1 VATSFGPGRP
11 PYPRVADKPNFS
23 ALERE
28 VLAYWADDGTF
39 EASVKARS
47 EAQEY
52 VFYDGPPFANGLP
65 HYGHLLTGF
74 VKDAIPRYKTMRG
87 WRVERRFGW
96 DCHGLPA
103 EMEAVRELE
112 LPTRADIQ
120 SYGIGRFNDYCQASV
135 LRYTT
140 EWERYVTRQARW
152 VDFSNDYKT
161 MDLSYMESVMWAFG
175 QLHKKG
181 LLYEGYRVLPYCWEC
196 ETPLSNFETRQDN
209 SYRSR
214 QDPAVTVAFELTRP
228 GAGHPADELWAAG
241 LPVRALVWTT
251 TPWTLPSN
259 LALAVGPEI
268 TYAVLEAGGAR
279 YLLADHRV
287 DAVRPALD
295 AGLPGTARV
304 GTERVGTER
313 VGSERVGT
321 VPGRHLVGLKY
332 EPMFDFF
339 AGQPNAF
346 QVLGPDFVST
356 EEGTGIVHLAPGFG
370 EDDQRAC
377 EQAGIDVVCPVD
389 SRGRFTPEVPP
400 YEGLQVF
407 EANRPVIADLRQKGA
422 LVYHETYEHS
432 YPHCWRT
439 DTPLIYRAVSSWFV
453 KVTAFKDKMLELN
466 QQINWVPAHVRDGAF
481 GKWLEGAR
489 DWSITR
495 NRFWGAPVP
504 VWKSDDPRYPRMDVY
519 GSLDE
524 LEADFG
530 VRPADLHRPAIDELV
545 RANPDDPTGQSM
557 MRRVEDVLD
566 CWFESGSMP
575 FAQVHYPFESAEW
588 FEGHFPADFIVEYVG
603 QTRGWFYTLHVMA
616 SSLFGRP
623 PFKTCMAH
631 GIVLGD
637 DKQKLSKRLRNYPD
651 PDEMFSLYGADAMR
665 WFLLSSPV
673 MRGGDLVVERRG
685 PAEAVR
691 AVLNPFWNAWKFFAM
706 YANVDSYQAT
716 WRSEAKEVLDRY
728 VLAKTRLLVEEV
740 TRAMDAYDLYGACVA
755 ITAFLDALNNW
766 YIRRSRD
773 RFWSR
778 VGTSKASD
786 ESKTAAYDTLYT
798 VLHTLCLVAAPLL
811 PMVTE
816 TVYRGLTGERS
827 AHLADWPDAST
838 LPKDDDLV
846 ARMDTVRAVCS
857 AGHSVRKA
865 RDLRARLPLAWA
877 LVAGAGALSLGPYR
891 DLIADELNV
900 KEVKLSEDVSDVADL
915 VLKVE
920 PSVLGPRLGPAT
932 QHVIAAV
939 RQGSWGRTAGGGV
952 EVAGRAL
959 ADDEY
964 FLSLVPKDADASR
977 ALSGE
982 QLVVSLSLVVTPEL
996 EREGIAR
1003 DVLRQVQEHRK
1014 ALNLDVSDHIRL
1026 SLYFSHNSGLKE
1038 AVEEHLGMVAG
1049 ETLADEVIFRDGPIS
1064 DGIRATVA
1072 DGRAFHMGIVRMPEG
1087 QKPPA

>member
-1 VATSFGPGRP
+1 VATSPGQSNAL
-11 PYPRVADKPNFS
+11 PYPRVPDRPHFS
-23 ALERE
+23 DIERE

-47 EAQEY
+47 GAQEY

-65 HYGHLLTGF
+65 HYGHLLTGY

-103 EMEAVRELE
+103 EMEAVKELE
-112 LPTRADIQ
+112 LPTRADIER
-120 SYGIGRFNDYCQASV
+120 YGIGRFNDYCQASV
-135 LRYTT
+135 LRYTS

-175 QLHKKG
+175 QLYKKG
-181 LLYEGYRVLPYCWEC
+181 WLYEGYRVLPYCWEC
-196 ETPLSNFETRQDN
+196 ETPLSNFEIRQDN
-209 SYRSR
+209 AYRAR
-214 QDPAVTVAFELTRP
+214 QDPAVTVAFELEAP
-228 GAGHPADELWAAG
+228 GPDHPAAALWGAG

-259 LALAVGPEI
+259 LALAVGPDI
-268 TYAVLEAGGAR
+268 VYAVLQVGGAR
-279 YLLADHRV
+279 YLIAEARLE
-287 DAVRPALD
+287 ALQPVLE
-295 AGLPGTARV
+295 AGLPGA
-304 GTERVGTER
+304 ERVATIEGGQLT
-313 VGSERVGT
+313 
-321 VPGRHLVGLKY
+321 GLSY
-332 EPMFDFF
+332 RPMFDFF
-339 AGQPNAF
+339 AGQANAF
-346 QVLGPDFVST
+346 RVLGPDFVST

-370 EDDQRAC
+370 EDDQKAC

-389 SRGRFTPEVPP
+389 SRGRFTAEVSS

-407 EANRPVIADLRQKGA
+407 EANRPVMADLKQKGA
-422 LVYHETYEHS
+422 LVHQETYEHS

-453 KVTAFKDKMLELN
+453 EVAGFKEKMLELN
-466 QQINWVPAHVRDGAF
+466 QQINWVPTHVRDGAF

-504 VWKSDDPRYPRMDVY
+504 VWKSDDPKYPRVDVY

-530 VRPADLHRPAIDELV
+530 LRPTDLHRPAIDELV
-545 RANPDDPTGQSM
+545 RPNPDDPSGESM

-575 FAQVHYPFESAEW
+575 FAQVHYPFENADW

-603 QTRGWFYTLHVMA
+603 QTRGWFYTLHVLA
-616 SSLFGRP
+616 SALFGRP
-623 PFKTCMAH
+623 PFKNCMAH

-651 PDEMFSLYGADAMR
+651 PDEMFSVYGADAMR

-685 PAEAVR
+685 PADAVR
-691 AVLNPFWNAWKFFAM
+691 AVLNPLWNAWKFFAL
-706 YANVDSYQAT
+706 YANVDGYRAK
-716 WRSEAKEVLDRY
+716 WRNEAVEVLDRY
-728 VLAKTRLLVEEV
+728 ILAKARLLVEEV
-740 TRAMDAYDLYGACVA
+740 TGAMDVYDLYGACVA
-755 ITAFLDALNNW
+755 VTTFLDALTNW

-778 VGTSKASD
+778 VGTSQASD
-786 ESKTAAYDTLYT
+786 ESKAAAYDTLYT

-827 AHLADWPDAST
+827 VHLADWPSPSE
-838 LPKDDDLV
+838 LPKDDGLV
-846 ARMDTVRAVCS
+846 AHMDTVRAVCS

-865 RDLRARLPLAWA
+865 RDLRARLPLGWVM
-877 LVAGAGALSLGPYR
+877 VAGEHATALAPYQE
-891 DLIADELNV
+891 LIADELNV
-900 KEVKLSEDVSDVADL
+900 KQVRLSEDVSAVADL
-915 VLKVE
+915 VLRVE

-932 QHVIAAV
+932 QQVIAAV
-939 RQGSWGRTAGGGV
+939 RQDRWDRTAEGRID
-952 EVAGRAL
+952 VAGHVL

-964 FLSLVPKDADASR
+964 FLSLVPKDPDAAR
-977 ALSGE
+977 TLPGDRVVVNLSVE
-982 QLVVSLSLVVTPEL
+982 VTPEL

-1003 DVLRQVQEHRK
+1003 DVVRQVQEHRK
-1014 ALNLDVSDHIRL
+1014 ALGLDVSDHIRL
-1026 SLYFSHNSGLKE
+1026 SFYFSHNSGLRE
-1038 AVEEHLGMVAG
+1038 AVEEHLAMVAG
-1049 ETLADEVIFRDGPIS
+1049 ETLADEVNFRDGPIS

-1072 DGRAFHMGIVRMPEG
+1072 DGRAFHMGIVRMPEVRL
-1087 QKPPA
+1087 PPS

>member
-1 VATSFGPGRP
+1 MATSSGPGSRG
-11 PYPRVADKPNFS
+11 PYPRVPDKPNFS
-23 ALERE
+23 DIERE

-47 EAQEY
+47 GAPEY

-65 HYGHLLTGF
+65 HYGHLLTGY

-103 EMEAVRELE
+103 EMEAVKELE
-112 LPTRADIQ
+112 LPTRVDIER
-120 SYGIGRFNDYCQASV
+120 YGIGRFNQYCQASV
-135 LRYTT
+135 LRYTS

-175 QLHKKG
+175 QLYKKG

-196 ETPLSNFETRQDN
+196 ETPLSNFEIRQDN

-214 QDPAVTVAFELTRP
+214 QDPAVTVAFELVRP
-228 GAGHPADELWAAG
+228 TAGHPANELWEAG
-241 LPVRALVWTT
+241 QPVRALVWTT

-259 LALAVGPEI
+259 LALAVGPDI
-268 TYAVLEAGGAR
+268 TYAVLESDGAR
-279 YLLADHRV
+279 FVVAESRLEAL
-287 DAVRPALD
+287 RPAIG
-295 AGLPGTARV
+295 AGLPSA
-304 GTERVGTER
+304 
-313 VGSERVGT
+313 ERVGT
-321 VPGRHLVGLKY
+321 VTGRQLVGLTY
-332 EPMFDFF
+332 RPPFDFF
-339 AGQPNAF
+339 ASQPNAF

-377 EQAGIDVVCPVD
+377 EQAGIDIVCPVD
-389 SRGRFTPEVPP
+389 SRGRFTAEVRP
-400 YEGLQVF
+400 YEGVQVF

-422 LVYHETYEHS
+422 LVYHETYDHS

-453 KVTAFKDKMLELN
+453 KVTAFKGTMLELN

-504 VWKSDDPRYPRMDVY
+504 VWKSDDPRYPRVDVY

-530 VRPADLHRPAIDELV
+530 SRPTDLHRPAVDELV
-545 RANPDDPTGQSM
+545 RANPDDPSGQSM

-575 FAQVHYPFESAEW
+575 FAQVHYPFENAGW
-588 FEGHFPADFIVEYVG
+588 FDSHFPADFIVEYVG
-603 QTRGWFYTLHVMA
+603 QTRGWFYTLHVLA
-616 SSLFGRP
+616 SALFGRP

-651 PDEMFSLYGADAMR
+651 PDEMFNVYGADAMR

-673 MRGGDLVVERRG
+673 MRGGDLVVERKG
-685 PAEAVR
+685 AVEAVR
-691 AVLNPFWNAWKFFAM
+691 AVLNPLWNAWKFFAM
-706 YANVDSYQAT
+706 YANVDGYQAK
-716 WRSEAKEVLDRY
+716 WRSDATEVLDRY
-728 VLAKTRLLVEEV
+728 ILAKARLVVEEV
-740 TRAMDAYDLYGACVA
+740 SRAMDTYDLYGACSAV
-755 ITAFLDALNNW
+755 TAFLDALNNW

-778 VGTSKASD
+778 VGASTASD

-827 AHLADWPDAST
+827 VHLADWPRPSMLPADA
-838 LPKDDDLV
+838 DL
-846 ARMDTVRAVCS
+846 ARHMDTVRAVCS

-865 RDLRARLPLAWA
+865 GDLRARLPLARV
-877 LVAGAGALSLGPYR
+877 LVAGAGALSLAPYKE
-891 DLIADELNV
+891 LIADELNV
-900 KEVKLSEDVSDVADL
+900 KDVRLSDDVSGVADL

-932 QHVIAAV
+932 QRVISAV
-939 RQGSWGRTAGGGV
+939 RQGAWERTPDGAIAAAGHV
-952 EVAGRAL
+952 L
-959 ADDEY
+959 NSDEY
-964 FLSLVPKDADASR
+964 FLSLVPQDTDASR
-977 ALSGE
+977 ALVGD
-982 QLVVSLSLVVTPEL
+982 QLVVSLSLEVTPEL
-996 EREGIAR
+996 EREGLAR
-1003 DVLRQVQEHRK
+1003 DVVRQVQEHRK
-1014 ALNLDVSDHIRL
+1014 ALKLDVSDHIRL
-1026 SLYFSHNSGLKE
+1026 SLFFSHNSGLKE
-1038 AVEEHLGMVAG
+1038 AVDEHLHMVAG

-1072 DGRAFHMGIVRMPEG
+1072 DGRAFHMGIVRIR
-1087 QKPPA
+1087 

>member
-1 VATSFGPGRP
+1 M

-23 ALERE
+23 EIERE
-28 VLAYWADDGTF
+28 VLSYWADDGTF

-47 EAQEY
+47 GAQEY

-65 HYGHLLTGF
+65 HYGHLLTGY

-103 EMEAVRELE
+103 EMEAVKELE
-112 LPTRADIQ
+112 LPTRVDIER
-120 SYGIGRFNDYCQASV
+120 YGIGRFNEYCRASV
-135 LRYTT
+135 LRYTS

-161 MDLSYMESVMWAFG
+161 MDLSYMESVMWAFS
-175 QLHKKG
+175 QLYQKG

-196 ETPLSNFETRQDN
+196 ETPLSNFEIRQDN

-214 QDPAVTVAFELTRP
+214 QDPAVTVAFELVRP
-228 GAGHPADELWAAG
+228 GEGRPADELWVTG
-241 LPVRALVWTT
+241 QPVRALVWTT

-268 TYAVLEAGGAR
+268 TYAVLESGGAR
-279 YLLADHRV
+279 YLVADTRL
-287 DAVRPALD
+287 DAIRPALE
-295 AGLPGTARV
+295 AGVPGA
-304 GTERVGTER
+304 
-313 VGSERVGT
+313 ERVGT
-321 VPGRHLVGLKY
+321 VEGRQLVGLTY
-332 EPMFDFF
+332 RPLFDFF
-339 AGQPNAF
+339 ASQPNAF

-389 SRGRFTPEVPP
+389 SRGRFIPEVPP
-400 YEGLQVF
+400 YKGLQVF

-453 KVTAFKDKMLELN
+453 KVGPFKDTMLEQN
-466 QQINWVPAHVRDGAF
+466 QEIRWVPAHVRDGAF

-504 VWKSDDPRYPRMDVY
+504 VWKSDDPRHPRIDVY
-519 GSLDE
+519 GSLEE

-530 VRPADLHRPAIDELV
+530 VRPANLHRPAIDELV
-545 RANPDDPTGQSM
+545 RANPDDPSGRAM

-575 FAQVHYPFESAEW
+575 FAQVHYPFENADW

-603 QTRGWFYTLHVMA
+603 QTRGWFYTLHVLA
-616 SSLFGRP
+616 SALFGRP

-631 GIVLGD
+631 GVVLGD

-651 PDEMFSLYGADAMR
+651 PDEMFSVYGADAMR

-673 MRGGDLVVERRG
+673 IRGGDLVVERRG

-691 AVLNPFWNAWKFFAM
+691 SVLNPLWNAWKFFAL
-706 YANVDSYQAT
+706 YANVDGYHAK
-716 WRSEAKEVLDRY
+716 WRSDATDVLDRY
-728 VLAKTRLLVEEV
+728 ILAKTRLLVEEV
-740 TRAMDAYDLYGACVA
+740 GNAMDTYDLYGACVA
-755 ITAFLDALNNW
+755 ITGFLDALNNW

-778 VGTSKASD
+778 IGTSSASD
-786 ESKTAAYDTLYT
+786 ESKTGAYDTLYT
-798 VLHTLCLVAAPLL
+798 VLHTLCLVSAPLL

-816 TVYRGLTGERS
+816 TVYRGLTSERS
-827 AHLADWPDAST
+827 VHLADWPSPST
-838 LPKDDDLV
+838 LPKDDDL
-846 ARMDTVRAVCS
+846 ASHMDTVRAVCS

-865 RDLRARLPLAWA
+865 GDLRARLPLGWA
-877 LVAGAGALSLGPYR
+877 LVAGPGAVGLSPYR
-891 DLIADELNV
+891 ELIADELNV
-900 KEVKLSEDVSDVADL
+900 KEVRLTDDVSEVADL

-920 PSVLGPRLGPAT
+920 PSVLGPRLGPDT
-932 QHVIAAV
+932 QNVIAAV
-939 RQGSWGRTAGGGV
+939 RRGSWGRTPEGDV
-952 EVAGRAL
+952 EVAGHVL
-959 ADDEY
+959 AGDEY
-964 FLSLVPKDADASR
+964 FLSLVPKDTDASR
-977 ALSGE
+977 ALPGD
-982 QLVVSLSLVVTPEL
+982 QLVVSLSLEVTPEL

-1003 DVLRQVQEHRK
+1003 DVVRQVQEHRK
-1014 ALNLDVSDHIRL
+1014 ALKLDVSDHIRL
-1026 SLYFSHNSGLKE
+1026 SLYFSHNNGLKD
-1038 AVEEHLGMVAG
+1038 AVEEHLKMVAG
-1049 ETLADEVIFRDGPIS
+1049 ETLADELIFRDGPIS

-1072 DGRAFHMGIVRMPEG
+1072 DGRAFHMGIVRMPERPL
-1087 QKPPA
+1087 PPH

>member
-1 VATSFGPGRP
+1 M
-11 PYPRVADKPNFS
+11 
-23 ALERE
+23 
-28 VLAYWADDGTF
+28 
-39 EASVKARS
+39 
-47 EAQEY
+47 
-52 VFYDGPPFANGLP
+52 FYDGPPFANGLP
-65 HYGHLLTGF
+65 HYGHLLTGY

-103 EMEAVRELE
+103 EMEAVKELE
-112 LPTRADIQ
+112 LPTRVDIER
-120 SYGIGRFNDYCQASV
+120 YGIGRFNEYCRASV
-135 LRYTT
+135 LRYTS

-161 MDLSYMESVMWAFG
+161 MDLSYMESVMWAFS
-175 QLHKKG
+175 QLYQKG

-196 ETPLSNFETRQDN
+196 ETPLSNFEIRQDN

-214 QDPAVTVAFELTRP
+214 QDPAVTVAFELVRP
-228 GAGHPADELWAAG
+228 GEGRPADELWATG
-241 LPVRALVWTT
+241 QPVRALVWTT

-268 TYAVLEAGGAR
+268 TYAVLESGGAR
-279 YLLADHRV
+279 YLVADTRV
-287 DAVRPALD
+287 DAIRPALE
-295 AGLPGTARV
+295 AGVAGA
-304 GTERVGTER
+304 ER
-313 VGSERVGT
+313 VGSVD
-321 VPGRHLVGLKY
+321 GRKLVGLTY
-332 EPMFDFF
+332 RPLFDFF
-339 AGQPNAF
+339 ASQPNAF

-377 EQAGIDVVCPVD
+377 EQAGIDVICPVD

-400 YEGLQVF
+400 YKGLQVF

-453 KVTAFKDKMLELN
+453 KVGPFKDTMLELN
-466 QQINWVPAHVRDGAF
+466 QQIRWVPAHVRDGAF

-504 VWKSDDPRYPRMDVY
+504 VWKSDDPRYPRIDVY
-519 GSLDE
+519 GSLEE

-530 VRPADLHRPAIDELV
+530 VRPANLHRPAIDELV
-545 RANPDDPTGQSM
+545 RANPDDPSGQAM

-575 FAQVHYPFESAEW
+575 FAQVHYPFENADW

-603 QTRGWFYTLHVMA
+603 QTRGWFYTLHVLA
-616 SSLFGRP
+616 SALFGRP

-631 GIVLGD
+631 GVVLGD

-651 PDEMFSLYGADAMR
+651 PDEMFSVYGADAMR

-673 MRGGDLVVERRG
+673 IRGGDLVVERRG

-691 AVLNPFWNAWKFFAM
+691 SVLNPLWNAWKFFAL
-706 YANVDSYQAT
+706 YANVDGYQAK
-716 WRSEAKEVLDRY
+716 WRSDATDVLDRY
-728 VLAKTRLLVEEV
+728 ILAKTRLLVEEV
-740 TRAMDAYDLYGACVA
+740 GNAMDTYDLYGACVA
-755 ITAFLDALNNW
+755 ITGFLDALNNW

-778 VGTSKASD
+778 IGTSSASD
-786 ESKTAAYDTLYT
+786 ESKTDAYDTLYT
-798 VLHTLCLVAAPLL
+798 VLHTLCLVSAPLL

-816 TVYRGLTGERS
+816 TVYRGLTSERS
-827 AHLADWPDAST
+827 VHLADWPSPST
-838 LPKDDDLV
+838 LPKDDDL
-846 ARMDTVRAVCS
+846 ASHMDTVRAVCS

-865 RDLRARLPLAWA
+865 GDLRARLPLGWA
-877 LVAGAGALSLGPYR
+877 LVAGPGALSLSPYR
-891 DLIADELNV
+891 ELIADELNV
-900 KEVKLSEDVSDVADL
+900 KEVRLSDDVSEVADL
-915 VLKVE
+915 ALKVE
-920 PSVLGPRLGPAT
+920 PSVLGPRLGPDT
-932 QHVIAAV
+932 QNVIAAV
-939 RQGSWGRTAGGGV
+939 RRGSWERTPEGDV
-952 EVAGRAL
+952 EVAGHVL
-959 ADDEY
+959 AGDEY
-964 FLSLVPKDADASR
+964 FLSLVPKDTDASR
-977 ALSGE
+977 ALPGD
-982 QLVVSLSLVVTPEL
+982 QLVVSLSLEVTPEL

-1003 DVLRQVQEHRK
+1003 DVVRQVQEHRK
-1014 ALNLDVSDHIRL
+1014 ALKLDVSDHIRL
-1026 SLYFSHNSGLKE
+1026 SLYFSHNNGLKD
-1038 AVEEHLGMVAG
+1038 AVEEHLRMVAG

-1072 DGRAFHMGIVRMPEG
+1072 DGRAFHMGIVRMPERPL
-1087 QKPPA
+1087 PPH

>member
-1 VATSFGPGRP
+1 MARWQPVPVRGAGRRTPGV

-23 ALERE
+23 EIERE
-28 VLAYWADDGTF
+28 VLAFWADDGTF

-47 EAQEY
+47 GAREY

-65 HYGHLLTGF
+65 HYGHLLTGY

-103 EMEAVRELE
+103 EMETVRELE
-112 LPTRADIQ
+112 LPTRADIEA
-120 SYGIGRFNDYCQASV
+120 YGISRFNEYCQASV
-135 LRYTT
+135 LRYAS

-161 MDLSYMESVMWAFG
+161 MDLSYMESVMWAFA
-175 QLHKKG
+175 QLYEKG

-196 ETPLSNFETRQDN
+196 ETPLSNFEIRQDN

-214 QDPAVTVAFELTRP
+214 QDPAVSVAFELTRP
-228 GAGHPADELWAAG
+228 DRGHPAAPLWDAG

-268 TYAVLEAGGAR
+268 TYAAVQSGEAR
-279 YLLADHRV
+279 YLVAEPRLEAL
-287 DAVRPALD
+287 RPTFE
-295 AGLPGTARV
+295 AGLPGA
-304 GTERVGTER
+304 E
-313 VGSERVGT
+313 SVGT
-321 VPGRHLVGLKY
+321 VEGSQLVGLSY
-332 EPMFDFF
+332 RPLFDFF
-339 AGQPNAF
+339 ASEPNAF
-346 QVLGPDFVST
+346 RVLGVDFVST
-356 EEGTGIVHLAPGFG
+356 DEGTGVVHMAPGFG

-377 EQAGIDVVCPVD
+377 EQAGIDVLCPVD

-400 YEGLQVF
+400 YDGLQVF
-407 EANRPVIADLRQKGA
+407 EANRPVIADLRRKGV

-453 KVTAFKDKMLELN
+453 KVTAFKDTMLALN
-466 QQINWVPAHVRDGAF
+466 QQIDWVPAHVRDGAF

-489 DWSITR
+489 DWSISR

-504 VWKSDDPRYPRMDVY
+504 VWKSDNPRYPRTDVY
-519 GSLDE
+519 GGLDE

-530 VRPADLHRPAIDELV
+530 VRPANLHRPAIDELV
-545 RANPDDPTGQSM
+545 RANPDDPTGESM

-575 FAQVHYPFESAEW
+575 FAQVHYPFENGDW

-603 QTRGWFYTLHVMA
+603 QTRGWFYTLHVLA
-616 SSLFGRP
+616 SALFGRP

-631 GIVLGD
+631 GVVLGD

-651 PDEMFSLYGADAMR
+651 PDEMFSVYGADAMR

-685 PAEAVR
+685 PADAVR
-691 AVLNPFWNAWKFFAM
+691 AVLNPLWNAWKFFAM
-706 YANVDSYQAT
+706 YANVDGYPAQ
-716 WRSEAKEVLDRY
+716 WRTDVSEVLDRY
-728 VLAKTRLLVEEV
+728 VLAKARLLVEQV
-740 TRAMDAYDLYGACVA
+740 TGAMDVYDLYGACEA

-778 VGTSKASD
+778 VGASPASD
-786 ESKTAAYDTLYT
+786 ESKTAAYDTLFT

-816 TVYRGLTGERS
+816 NVYRGLTGERS
-827 AHLADWPDAST
+827 VHLADWPTSSA
-838 LPKDDDLV
+838 LPEDDELV
-846 ARMDTVRAVCS
+846 THMDTVRAVCS

-865 RDLRARLPLAWA
+865 SDLRARLPLAWVM
-877 LVAGAGALSLGPYR
+877 VAGAGALSLAPYEE
-891 DLIADELNV
+891 LIADELNV
-900 KEVKLSEDVSDVADL
+900 KQVRLSNDVSEVADL
-915 VLKVE
+915 VLRVE
-920 PSVLGPRLGPAT
+920 PSVLGPRVGPAT
-932 QHVIAAV
+932 QQVISAV
-939 RQGSWGRTAGGGV
+939 RQGSWRRDANGAIQ
-952 EVAGRAL
+952 VAGHVL

-964 FLSLVPKDADASR
+964 FLALVPKDRDASR
-977 ALSGE
+977 ALPDD
-982 QLVVSLSLVVTPEL
+982 QLVVSLSLEVTPEL

-1003 DVLRQVQEHRK
+1003 DVVRQVQEHRK
-1014 ALNLDVSDHIRL
+1014 ALRLDVSDHIRL
-1026 SLYFSHNSGLKE
+1026 SLYFSHNNGMKE
-1038 AVEEHLGMVAG
+1038 AVEEHLPMVAG

-1072 DGRAFHMGIVRMPEG
+1072 DGRAFHMGIVRMPERRPT
-1087 QKPPA
+1087 PP